1 MGYIRN
7 EKSNITQKKWEKMK
21 TRILNSEENLGRL
34 FVLPIYFLVFVV
46 IGYPFIYTIILSF
59 TNKRVGYPYKFVGLE
74 NYRNLFKDPLY
85 WKIIINTV
93 VYTVVCIVVKLILGM
108 AFALL
113 LNEQFRFR
121 GVVRVGMLIPWAIPG
136 MVAAHTW
143 KWMYNDQYGII
154 NSVLKRLGLIST
166 QIPWLSDMHL
176 ALVSVMIVNIWR
188 GIPFFLFSILGGLQ
202 AIDKQLYDAAKI
214 DGAGVVHRFFSVTM
228 PSVKPVVVITTLL
241 STIWT
246 FNDFDN
252 VWLITGGGPL
262 YASSIISTYTYDAAF
277 ITNEMAYGL
286 SAAVSVI
293 PILLIFLIF
302 ATKSINERNS

>member
-1 MGYIRN
+1 
-7 EKSNITQKKWEKMK
+7 
-21 TRILNSEENLGRL
+21 
-34 FVLPIYFLVFVV
+34 
-46 IGYPFIYTIILSF
+46 
-59 TNKRVGYPYKFVGLE
+59 
-74 NYRNLFKDPLY
+74 
-85 WKIIINTV
+85 
-93 VYTVVCIVVKLILGM
+93 
-108 AFALL
+108 
-113 LNEQFRFR
+113 
-121 GVVRVGMLIPWAIPG
+121 
-136 MVAAHTW
+136 
-143 KWMYNDQYGII
+143 
-154 NSVLKRLGLIST
+154 
-166 QIPWLSDMHL
+166 
-176 ALVSVMIVNIWR
+176 
-188 GIPFFLFSILGGLQ
+188 
-202 AIDKQLYDAAKI
+202 
-214 DGAGVVHRFFSVTM
+214 M